1 MYSLEGVGCPEKGR
15 SDKGGDGPRS
25 WQLPVSSRA
34 HIDGQVLTKKWCGLT
49 RGAQSLDNSQAVP
62 MESVPRSFLSL
73 SVWCCAGA
81 LLVGTAAGLVLGGQL
96 MPESPV
102 SSPPR
107 LAFLLPC
114 AALLLMAGLW
124 LHRFCC
130 GPLELLRGPDQ
141 IGYITEQGRSRA
153 ETASEVR
160 RRRKKGDLPPV
171 YPNGWYQ
178 VVDSHLLQRGE
189 VRNVTVLG
197 EQVAV
202 YRTQEGQVYVVD
214 AYCPHLGANLAV
226 GGKVVGDCI
235 ECPFHGWQF
244 NGEDGKCKRIPY
256 AERVPDFAKIKTWPH
271 CEQNGMI
278 YVWYHCDGI
287 DPTWSI
293 PEIEGITSKEWVFRG
308 RTEHYVNAHIEEI
321 PENAADIAHLSHL
334 HAPGIVSGVDLRYT
348 NSKLWD
354 FVKHTWKVQWQPEPE
369 PNKHCS
375 QMLLEHGLLLFGK
388 RFHLLDVHVEARQV
402 GPGIVF
408 LTFKHAFL
416 GGGVILHCVT
426 PVEPLLQK
434 VSHSIYYQKTM
445 PTLVPK
451 FILRAE
457 CMQFERDVMIW
468 NNKKYVSKPLLVKE
482 DSAIQRHR
490 RWFSQFYS
498 ENSPKLYFQHEGMEW

>member
-189 VRNVTVLG
+189 VRNVTVL
-197 EQVAV
+197 
-202 YRTQEGQVYVVD
+202 
-214 AYCPHLGANLAV
+214 
-226 GGKVVGDCI
+226 
-235 ECPFHGWQF
+235 
-244 NGEDGKCKRIPY
+244 
-256 AERVPDFAKIKTWPH
+256 VPDFAKIKTWPH